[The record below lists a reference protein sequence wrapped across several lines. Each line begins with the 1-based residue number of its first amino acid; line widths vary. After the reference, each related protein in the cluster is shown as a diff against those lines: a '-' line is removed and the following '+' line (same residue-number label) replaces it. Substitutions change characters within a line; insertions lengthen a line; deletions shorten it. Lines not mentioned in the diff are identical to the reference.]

1 MVCLAE
7 LDFLARAHVDA
18 AGTEPRSPALL
29 ASHRCANCLAARLDF
44 GILGKQFSSRRRAL
58 SDGRRQCS
66 VLDRVDRSGDLSA
79 AWPSPGRSAGWRILA
94 MISSAL
100 VRGSRVFPYGIR
112 HVAALGV
119 TALALSAVNGCGSNS
134 DLPQTATASG
144 KVMYQGKPLN
154 IGTVTFHP
162 EGTGNPGVGLLQ
174 QDGTF
179 TISTYTP
186 GDGAVLG
193 KHSVT

>member
-1 MVCLAE
+1 
-7 LDFLARAHVDA
+7 
-18 AGTEPRSPALL
+18 
-29 ASHRCANCLAARLDF
+29 
-44 GILGKQFSSRRRAL
+44 
-58 SDGRRQCS
+58 
-66 VLDRVDRSGDLSA
+66 
-79 AWPSPGRSAGWRILA
+79 

-193 KHSVT
+193 KHSVTIDVPPPLDGTPADEAFSVPDPYTMPDSTPLKVEITEDGVDNIEFIVED